1 MASQNRTG
9 GRRTKG
15 QSLPL
20 IALMIV
26 VLVGMV
32 GLSVDV
38 GNTFNQERQTVSATN
53 AASLAAMNKVLRK
66 NASDT
71 NQVVYGSIIAT
82 LKANGVE
89 VAADG
94 VATGTQRRME
104 AYYIDA
110 QGKPIGAIVS
120 NGSTIPANVAYI
132 QVKVSGLVDTY
143 FAKVVGRPDL
153 PISASGYAGQCGMGD
168 GVYPLAIEK
177 TTLDG
182 NNFAKTPDVD
192 PADTQ
197 ADEGWRIIQ
206 SGTYRGY
213 TARHIYVHDGTSLPG
228 AFGFLRWM
236 ADTGQTGRSATS
248 AQELETSLA
257 NQGNLAWGFQ
267 EAPEPI
273 QGNQVADPLY
283 PYQAGQLNAGDWIYG
298 TPGWKA
304 GAQAPLDLLIASG
317 TKMVLPIYD
326 QAVGQGSSD
335 ANGVRYH
342 VAEFGTF
349 VLLSQ
354 GAENGKKYF
363 EFVYLGASSSLSTA
377 CSTSPVPP
385 SASSCC
391 DLWGGVSVLPEYKII
406 PTDRVPIQ
414 YVIVLD
420 QSGSMAWNFAGGGAN
435 AANPSRISL
444 AKQALKTL
452 VRLTNMPDNVAPNYV
467 PNTPSDQ
474 MALVGFSTIVYP
486 KTFANNASFSS
497 SATELNTMIDGLG
510 TYNTTNGAAGL
521 YYASTILNSA
531 PETVTYPASGGKS
544 YTYRRVVV
552 FITDGV
558 SNVFFHKDDPDLA
571 VRSSD
576 GVTYAN
582 GNYCRTNSNVT
593 NDADCQTTT
602 VGGLYTT
609 TVRINNVNTSVGLDR
624 PITQAIKTSQDL
636 LKANGHTVFVVAL
649 SDVPSTG
656 LKGGVATRPEYF
668 VEAKTVTTNPDGSTS
683 LDADFQKINSIVED
697 LACQN
702 GQDTDTTGTVLA
714 SQYVPVVLPNS
725 MTLDYPK
732 VGMVTLENSSTGY
745 SATAYITAATDG
757 KITYRF
763 SQVPP
768 GVYSL
773 TAVLYYKHPLEPSGI
788 NDRAYTS
795 FWDPTSSSR
804 INALTV
810 TVNESTSS
818 VSGFTLATQVDIDM
832 RLTGVPCG
840 VVSTP

>member
-1 MASQNRTG
+1 MAPQNRTG

-15 QSLPL
+15 QSLPR

-53 AASLAAMNKVLRK
+53 AASLAAMNTVLRK
-66 NASDT
+66 NALTT
-71 NQVVYGSIIAT
+71 NQNVYSSIVAT
-82 LKANGVE
+82 LKANGVQ

-120 NGSTIPANVAYI
+120 NGSTVPANVAYI

-197 ADEGWRIIQ
+197 ADEGWRIIRQ
-206 SGTYRGY
+206 SGPYYGY

-236 ADTGQTGRSATS
+236 ADTGATGRNASS
-248 AQELETSLA
+248 AQELEASLS

-304 GAQAPLDLLIASG
+304 GAQAPLDLLIG

-349 VLLSQ
+349 VLLGQ
-354 GAENGKKYF
+354 GADNGKKYF
-363 EFVYLGASSSLSTA
+363 DLVYLGASSSLSTA

-385 SASSCC
+385 SENSCC
-391 DLWGGVSVLPEYKII
+391 DLWGGVSVLPEYKIV

-420 QSGSMAWNFAGGGAN
+420 QSGSMAWNFAGGN
-435 AANPSRISL
+435 ASTADPSRISL

-486 KTFANNASFSS
+486 KTFANGTKFTS
-497 SATELNTMIDGLG
+497 SATELNNKIDGLG

-521 YYASTILNSA
+521 YYASTILTSA
-531 PETVTYPASGGKS
+531 PATVDYNGKP
-544 YTYRRVVV
+544 YDYKRVVV

-558 SNVFFHKDDPDLA
+558 SNVFFHKNDSDLA

-576 GVTYAN
+576 KPTYAT
-582 GNYCRTNSNVT
+582 GNYCKTNDNVT

-609 TVRINNVNTSVGLDR
+609 TISINGNNTSVGLDR

-636 LKANGHTVFVVAL
+636 LQANGYTVFVVAL
-649 SDVPSTG
+649 SDVASTG
-656 LKGGVATRPEYF
+656 LADGIPSIPEYYLS
-668 VEAKTVTTNPDGSTS
+668 AKTVTTNPDGSTS
-683 LDADFQKINSIVED
+683 LDDKFKLISSIVKD

-702 GQDTDTTGTVLA
+702 GRDTATTGTVLA
-714 SQYVPVVLPNS
+714 SQYVPVVLQNS

-732 VGMVTLENSSTGY
+732 VGMVTLRNSSTGY

-773 TAVLYYKHPLEPSGI
+773 TAVLYYKHPLEPTGI

-795 FWDPTSSSR
+795 FWDPTSASR

-810 TVNESTSS
+810 TVNQSTSS

-832 RLTGVPCG
+832 RLNPTNIPCG
-840 VVSTP
+840 SVSAP